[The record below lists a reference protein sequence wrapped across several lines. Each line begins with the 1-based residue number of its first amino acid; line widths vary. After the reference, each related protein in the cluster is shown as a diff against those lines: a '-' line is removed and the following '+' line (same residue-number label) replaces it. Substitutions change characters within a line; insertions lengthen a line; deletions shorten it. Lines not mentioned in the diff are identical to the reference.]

1 MRSMPSPAKGAV
13 SGAAAA
19 LAWVA
24 VEPLFGRALGTPYG
38 DSKLAG
44 ALITRG
50 RFEPVA
56 RLGAHT
62 AAGALFGWVWAG
74 LGGRGAASG
83 VLAAEL
89 ENALLWPAMA
99 VVDRVHPLVRDGTWP
114 SLLRNPRAFGA
125 AAVGHGF
132 FGAVLGALAGD

>member
-1 MRSMPSPAKGAV
+1 MPSPARGAV
-13 SGAAAA
+13 AGAAAA

-24 VEPLFGRALGTPYG
+24 VEPLVGRVFDTPYT

-50 RFEPVA
+50 RLEPVA

-62 AAGALFGWVWAG
+62 AAGALFGFVWAG
-74 LGGRGAASG
+74 LGGRSAANGAI
-83 VLAAEL
+83 AAEL
-89 ENALLWPAMA
+89 ENVLLWPAMA
-99 VVDRVHPLVRDGTWP
+99 IVDRVHPCVRDGTWP
-114 SLLRNPRAFGA
+114 PLLRNRRAFGA
-125 AAVGHGF
+125 AAVGHAF

>member
-1 MRSMPSPAKGAV
+1 MPSRARGAV
-13 SGAAAA
+13 AGAAAA
-19 LAWVA
+19 LAWIA
-24 VEPLFGRALGTPYG
+24 VEPVLARVFGTPYA

-56 RLGAHT
+56 RIGAHGG
-62 AAGALFGWVWAG
+62 AGALFGCAWAA
-74 LGGRGAASG
+74 LGGRGAANGLLS
-83 VLAAEL
+83 AEL

-99 VVDRVHPLVRDGTWP
+99 IVDRVHPYVRDGTWP
-114 SLLRNPRAFGA
+114 PLLRNRRAFCA
-125 AAVGHGF
+125 AAAGHGF

>member
-1 MRSMPSPAKGAV
+1 MPSRGRGAV
-13 SGAAAA
+13 AGAAAA

-24 VEPLFGRALGTPYG
+24 IEPLTGRAFSTPDA

-44 ALITRG
+44 ALITSG
-50 RFEPVA
+50 RLEPVA
-56 RLGAHT
+56 GLGAHT
-62 AAGALFGWVWAG
+62 AAGALFGFVWAG
-74 LGGRGAASG
+74 LGGRGAANG

-89 ENALLWPAMA
+89 ENVLLWPAMA
-99 VVDRVHPLVRDGTWP
+99 VVDRIHPYVRDGTWP
-114 SLLRNPRAFGA
+114 PLLRNPRAFGA

>member
-1 MRSMPSPAKGAV
+1 MPSPRRGAGA
-13 SGAAAA
+13 GAAAA

-24 VEPLFGRALGTPYG
+24 VEPLIGRALGTPYA
-38 DSKLAG
+38 DSRLAG

-50 RFEPVA
+50 RLEPVG
-56 RLGAHT
+56 RLCAHT
-62 AAGALFGWVWAG
+62 GAGALFGFLWARA
-74 LGGRGAASG
+74 GGRGAASG
-83 VLAAEL
+83 VLASEV

-99 VVDRVHPLVRDGTWP
+99 IIDRVHPYGRDRTWP
-114 SLLRNPRAFGA
+114 PLLRNRRAFAA